1 MTQQEIISKMIER
14 RVSKGNRRDD
24 SQKLF
29 AELVALHAGDSLV
42 HALVY
47 ESYATEKQA
56 ERFVTALEG

>member
-1 MTQQEIISKMIER
+1 MTQREMISKMIER
-14 RVSKGNRRDD
+14 RVSKGNRLED

-29 AELVALHAGDSLV
+29 AELVALHTGDSLV

-56 ERFVTALEG
+56 ERFVATVEG